1 MKVSLPPSWRDFEA
15 YRLVKVEHQSTRE
28 AAKTL
33 RISQTRIC
41 QVIERVAAYL
51 VQIAPAAMAEEQ
63 RPQMLYLAEQL
74 AAERVNYLYGAAVE
88 SYRESSRPVKTVR
101 EVTTAVNRNVV
112 TTTRSS
118 CGDPRYLLVACR
130 LAERAVGLPAPT
142 LFNTLRAEAVDDS
155 TLADEG
161 VGTQQGSV
169 AESAE
174 HRHRPLD
181 RDCSELFGEE
191 RTAASRAREHDR
203 ASAAADI
210 GSEVESIVKLYS
222 QTCELDPVQRME
234 FAERTGLCQLGAGI
248 FAEEEDEEDEDDD
261 DDDSQSSP
269 VRDVRR
275 PLNRK
280 ERRARQAL
288 LNRKLRKAK

>member
-112 TTTRSS
+112 TTTRNS

-155 TLADEG
+155 TAIDEG
-161 VGTQQGSV
+161 VERTRDEGV
-169 AESAE
+169 E
-174 HRHRPLD
+174 HRPLD
-181 RDCSELFGEE
+181 RDCSEFFGEQG
-191 RTAASRAREHDR
+191 TSASRAREHDR
-203 ASAAADI
+203 ASTAADI
-210 GSEVESIVKLYS
+210 GSEVESIVKLYA
-222 QTCELDPVQRME
+222 QTCELDPVQRLE
-234 FAERTGLCQLGAGI
+234 FAERTGLCQLGAGL
-248 FAEEEDEEDEDDD
+248 FAEDEDDEHDEHDEHD
-261 DDDSQSSP
+261 DDDSQPAP